1 MQRCTNFSSVAPHEI
16 LLTAAATL
24 PYRRPAIARET
35 LTKTGFALLALGLLA
50 APALAFHR
58 TTPPVVAVTSSGD
71 TLLPRV
77 PTEGRQV
84 VVVLDVSGKRQIF
97 LQHRK
102 HDFIEQITT
111 SGDNDNPT
119 ISRSSRVIA
128 WDSDLS
134 QLGCPAPGR
143 QIFMLTAGTVFQVT
157 NDPTCSSVN
166 PALSGRGTRL
176 AFESHGDLA
185 GANPTGTTQI
195 FLRGSDGVVSQPSRG
210 AGTSHDAALDHTGV
224 GLVFD
229 STSDLSG
236 QDTGISQIWFLS
248 AIGFPQ
254 ILTYG
259 QGPSRRPAISSDGRV
274 IAFESTADLTGNL
287 QDTGVSQIFLYDVN
301 KGSLIR
307 VTDDPAGCSGASV
320 GAVPRDI
327 SVGYACHGQGFFYH
341 YLAGRHFQL
350 PIDGGDTPQ
359 AVVELGGWFMVV
371 STTANMLGGD
381 PTQGH
386 QLYLLNLFKLAATPL
401 D

>member
-24 PYRRPAIARET
+24 PYRRPAIPRET

-50 APALAFHR
+50 PPALAFHR

-84 VVVLDVSGKRQIF
+84 VVALDVSGRQIF
-97 LQHRK
+97 RQHRK
-102 HDFIEQITT
+102 HDFLEQITT
-111 SGDNDNPT
+111 SGDNANPT

-128 WDSDLS
+128 WDSDCS
-134 QLGCPAPGR
+134 QLGCPEPGR
-143 QIFMLTAGTVFQVT
+143 QIFMWTAGTAFQAT
-157 NDPTCSSVN
+157 HDPTGSSVN

-176 AFESHGDLA
+176 AFESRGDLA

-195 FLRGSDGVVSQPSRG
+195 FLRGSDGVVSQASRG

-224 GLVFD
+224 AVVFD

-236 QDTGISQIWFLS
+236 RDTGISQIWFLS

-287 QDTGVSQIFLYDVN
+287 QDTGVSQIFLYDAD

-327 SVGYACHGQGFFYH
+327 SVGYACHGQGFFFH

-381 PTQGH
+381 PTPGH